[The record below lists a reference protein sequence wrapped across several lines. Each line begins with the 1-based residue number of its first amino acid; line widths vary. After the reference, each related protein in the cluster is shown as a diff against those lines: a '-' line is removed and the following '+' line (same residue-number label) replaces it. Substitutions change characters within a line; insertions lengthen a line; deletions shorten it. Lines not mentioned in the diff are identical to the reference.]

1 MNIPYIND
9 KLFWEIFTAVI
20 ILLVGWLV
28 IKILIHIEKKML
40 EKSTLDSSVYILIM
54 RVTRIVLWIL
64 LIMTILNQFDQ
75 VSMAPFVAVIGTI
88 GAAIALALKD
98 SLGNVAGGIILL
110 FTKPFVQG
118 DEIQLNGV
126 TGVIDHIDLL
136 TTTMHTYDNREI
148 IVPNG
153 TITTSMVINSSR
165 RDLRRVDCKFCVG
178 YETDIDRAKEVLKD
192 IVREG
197 PLLLEDPE
205 PWIGVSDHGESSLQ
219 IDFKVWC
226 ATADRYTVKAYI
238 EEMVKRRF
246 EEEGINIPYPQMDVH
261 LVTTAKEN

>member
-9 KLFWEIFTAVI
+9 KLFWEVVTAVI

-40 EKSTLDSSVYILIM
+40 EKSTLDSSVLHPDHESDQD
-54 RVTRIVLWIL
+54 RTLWIL

-136 TTTMHTYDNREI
+136 TTTMHTYDNRDI

-165 RDLRRVDCKFCVG
+165 RRSAKGGLQVLRQAMKRISTGQKRVLN
-178 YETDIDRAKEVLKD
+178 DI
-192 IVREG
+192 
-197 PLLLEDPE
+197 
-205 PWIGVSDHGESSLQ
+205 S
-219 IDFKVWC
+219 
-226 ATADRYTVKAYI
+226 
-238 EEMVKRRF
+238 
-246 EEEGINIPYPQMDVH
+246 
-261 LVTTAKEN
+261 

>member
-9 KLFWEIFTAVI
+9 KLFWEIVTAFI
-20 ILLVGWLV
+20 ILLVGWVV
-28 IKILIHIEKKML
+28 IRLLIHIEKKML
-40 EKSTLDSSVYILIM
+40 EKSSLDSSAYILIM

-118 DEIQLNGV
+118 DEVQLNGV

-153 TITTSMVINSSR
+153 VVTTSMVINSSR
-165 RDLRRVDCKFCVG
+165 RELRRVDCMFSVG
-178 YETDIDRAKEVLKD
+178 YETDIDRAKEVLKN
-192 IVREG
+192 IVTEG
-197 PLLLEDPE
+197 PLLLSEPE
-205 PWIGVSDHGESSLQ
+205 PWIGVSAHGESSIQ

-226 ATADRYTVKAYI
+226 ATADRYLAKTYL
-238 EEMVKRRF
+238 EETVKRRF
-246 EEEGINIPYPQMDVH
+246 EEEGISIPYPQMDVH
-261 LVTTAKEN
+261 LVTTSEKN